1 MNFADHVWNHQNA
14 DGSYDLDGAE
24 RDRLAEIAANPS
36 EVAKLAA
43 KAAKQERSAWMSQE
57 TAALRRQFAQP
68 ALSPSLELDVMVPLG
83 NGTAV
88 RLGDMNLARIFLR
101 RDMRRRAHEDEVR
114 AYAAEVT
121 HWEKTEQLLKGGETV
136 EGAILRGQPVSA

>member
-1 MNFADHVWNHQNA
+1 MNFADHVWNHRNT
-14 DGSYDLDGAE
+14 DGSYDLDAAE
-24 RDRLAEIAANPS
+24 QDRLAEITSSPQ

-88 RLGDMNLARIFLR
+88 RLGDMNRVRIAIR

-121 HWEKTEQLLKGGETV
+121 HWEKTEQLLKSGETV
-136 EGAILRGQPVSA
+136 EGAMLRSQAVPA

>member
-1 MNFADHVWNHQNA
+1 MNFADHVWNHRNT
-14 DGSYDLDGAE
+14 DGSYDLDAAE
-24 RDRLAEIAANPS
+24 QDRLAEITSSPH

-43 KAAKQERSAWMSQE
+43 KAAKQERSAWLSQE

-88 RLGDMNLARIFLR
+88 RLGDMTRVRIAIR
-101 RDMRRRAHEDEVR
+101 RDMRRRAHDDEVR
-114 AYAAEVT
+114 AYAAEVA
-121 HWEKTEQLLKGGETV
+121 HWERTEQFLQSGETV
-136 EGAILRGQPVSA
+136 EGAILRSQSVSA

>member
-1 MNFADHVWNHQNA
+1 MNFVDHVLNHRRA
-14 DGSYDLDGAE
+14 DGTYDLDAAE
-24 RDRLAEIAANPS
+24 TDRWAEITVSPD
-36 EVAKLAA
+36 EVSKLAK
-43 KAAKQERSAWMSQE
+43 KAAKQERAAWMNQE

-88 RLGDMNLARIFLR
+88 RLGDMNRVRIAIR
-101 RDMRRRAHEDEVR
+101 RDMRRRAHDDEVR

-121 HWEKTEQLLKGGETV
+121 HWEKTEQLLKSGETV
-136 EGAILRGQPVSA
+136 EGAILRSQPVSA

>member
-1 MNFADHVWNHQNA
+1 VNFADHVWNHRNA
-14 DGSYDLDGAE
+14 DGSYDLEAAE
-24 RDRLAEIAANPS
+24 LDRALDITGTPQ

-57 TAALRRQFAQP
+57 TASLRRQFAQP
-68 ALSPSLELDVMVPLG
+68 ALSPELELDVMVPLG

-88 RLGDMNLARIFLR
+88 RLGDMNRVRISIR
-101 RDMRRRAHEDEVR
+101 RDMRRRTHEDEVR

-121 HWEKTEQLLKGGETV
+121 HWEKTEQLLQSGETV
-136 EGAILRGQPVSA
+136 EGAILRGQSVAA